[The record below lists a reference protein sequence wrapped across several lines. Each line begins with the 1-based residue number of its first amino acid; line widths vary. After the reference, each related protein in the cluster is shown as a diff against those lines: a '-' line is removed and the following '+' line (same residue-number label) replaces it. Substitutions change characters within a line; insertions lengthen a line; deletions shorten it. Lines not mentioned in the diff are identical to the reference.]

1 MKGQY
6 LAVESGLTFG
16 IGIILAIGVI
26 GAVDIYSQGIYQAS
40 EEAQASIIQN
50 KVLEEFNT
58 LRAVEGYARTELELP
73 ESAGNSEYY
82 VEVGQDVTVVADGK
96 EYEKGLPVEG
106 PVTGS
111 GTGSIRIVK
120 SQGNYELSDR

>member
-6 LAVESGLTFG
+6 LAVESVLTFG
-16 IGIILAIGVI
+16 LGIILAIGVI
-26 GAVDIYSQGIYQAS
+26 GAVDIYSEGIYQAS
-40 EEAQASIIQN
+40 EEAQASVIQN
-50 KVLEEFNT
+50 RVLEEFNT

-96 EYEKGLPVEG
+96 EYEKRS
-106 PVTGS
+106 S
-111 GTGSIRIVK
+111 G
-120 SQGNYELSDR
+120 

>member
-6 LAVESGLTFG
+6 LAVESVLTFG
-16 IGIILAIGVI
+16 LGIILAIGVI

-58 LRAVEGYARTELELP
+58 LRAVEGYARTDLELP
-73 ESAGNSEYY
+73 ESAGNSDYF
-82 VEVGQDVTVVADGK
+82 VEVGESVTVVADGQ
-96 EYEKGLPVEG
+96 EYEKSLPVEG
-106 PVTGS
+106 PVSGS
-111 GTGSIRIVK
+111 GSGSIRIVK
-120 SQGNYELSDR
+120 SQGSYRLNDR